1 MTPPSTACI
10 SSRPKRSD
18 SREERSAGSSWTTSL
33 KRKSFARFRNCD
45 NAETNAALR
54 EKQKEVASRHDLPIV
69 RGRVAF
75 PDLRIEY
82 ETRDGELDHR
92 DLELAT
98 EHYRPGQLAQKRQAG
113 FKIYFAGTSR
123 SSGSTVKEERELTAE
138 ILR

>member
-1 MTPPSTACI
+1 LRQRGDEP
-10 SSRPKRSD
+10 
-18 SREERSAGSSWTTSL
+18 
-33 KRKSFARFRNCD
+33 
-45 NAETNAALR
+45 ALR

-82 ETRDGELDHR
+82 EMRDGEPDHR

-113 FKIYFAGTSR
+113 FKIYFAGSSR